1 MLFENENIKAIFD
14 NNLKEFT
21 QIIRNLIK
29 PKDRLLGSIWAEQ
42 NRIVS
47 PELSSR
53 PGPWDNTVVPFA
65 TDMIDACTDPL
76 IEEVTIVG
84 SAQVVKTE
92 VLLNTC
98 GYYIHYEPSPI
109 LIVYPTLDQ
118 ARKFSKEKLY
128 YLLRD
133 SECFNNLVK
142 IEKSRDRDNATLHKN
157 YPGGSLDIVGA
168 NSPSGLAQIS
178 KRVVILD
185 DCDRFPASA
194 GDEGDPAE
202 LAEKRSTS
210 FPNRKKIR
218 VSTPTVKHHSRI
230 MRYYKSS
237 NQMKYHVPCPHCD
250 HLQVLKWQNFKWDIE
265 ENKVD
270 LFNVEQ
276 IHKPETAAYACES
289 CGTLIEEKYKRSM
302 IQNGHWI
309 AEFPERSHK
318 GFWIWEA
325 YSPFKTWAEI
335 VKDYIRVKDNQET
348 LKTFYNTSLALEFE
362 DEQAEEADPTG
373 LIVRCEDYLVKDE
386 FIPNKVLFLTM
397 GVDLQ
402 ADRLEVQ
409 IKGYAE
415 AKESWVLHYEKIFGD
430 PFKSEIWDQL
440 DDLRDKEFTREDGV
454 KLKVSVCFIDAGDG
468 NHTQIVYDY
477 TRPRNHQNV
486 WAIKGRGGMGLPAI
500 VNKSR
505 SGTKGKKTIFF
516 NLGVDSLKAAI
527 YSRLKVEEPGPRYQ
541 HFTKAFCDVEYFR
554 MLTAEK
560 QVKEIKGY
568 KVNIVWKK
576 KSGQARNE
584 ALDTT
589 VYCDAAVE
597 YAFPDF
603 ARLRKKFEKISE
615 EIKEEPMGVQEV
627 KPVKRARKERSR
639 GFSVGGWM

>member
-1 MLFENENIKAIFD
+1 MFDEHIKEIFN
-14 NNLKEFT
+14 NNLKEF
-21 QIIRNLIK
+21 IRVISDLIK
-29 PKDRLLGSIWAEQ
+29 PKPELKGSLWAELY
-42 NRIVS
+42 RVVS
-47 PELSSR
+47 PEISSK
-53 PGPWDNTVVPFA
+53 PGPWDNSVVPFA
-65 TDMIDACTDPL
+65 SQMIDACTDPL

-109 LIVYPTLDQ
+109 LFVYPTLDQ

-128 YLLRD
+128 YMLRD
-133 SECFNNLVK
+133 SACFKDLVK

-168 NSPSGLAQIS
+168 NSPSGLAQLS
-178 KRVVILD
+178 KRIVILD
-185 DCDRFPASA
+185 DCDRFPVSA

-218 VSTPTVKHHSRI
+218 VSTPTVKDHSRI
-230 MRYYKSS
+230 MRYYKTS
-237 NQMKYHVPCPHCD
+237 NQMKYKVPCPHCN
-250 HLQVLKWQNFKWDIE
+250 HLQVLKWQNFKWDVE

-276 IHKPETAAYACES
+276 IHNPETVAYACES
-289 CGTLIEEKYKRSM
+289 CGTLIEEKYKREM
-302 IQNGHWI
+302 IQNGQWI
-309 AEFPERSHK
+309 AEYPERLHQ

-325 YSPFKTWAEI
+325 YSPFKTWSEI
-335 VKDYIRVKDNQET
+335 ISDYARVKDNPEA

-362 DEQAEEADPTG
+362 DEQAEEADPAG
-373 LIVRCEDYLVKDE
+373 LIYRCEDYLLKDE
-386 FIPNKVLFLTM
+386 FISNKILFLTM

-402 ADRLEVQ
+402 GDRLEAQ

-415 AKESWVLHYEKIFGD
+415 GKESWVLHYEKIFGD
-430 PFKSEIWDQL
+430 PFKSEIWEQL
-440 DDLRDKEFTREDGV
+440 DDLRERQFTREDGV
-454 KLKVSVCFIDAGDG
+454 KLKVSVTFIDAGDG
-468 NHTQIVYDY
+468 NHTQVVYDY
-477 TRPRNHQNV
+477 TRPRNQYNV

-505 SGTKGKKTIFF
+505 SGAKGKKTIFF
-516 NLGVDSLKAAI
+516 NLGVDSLKAAL

-603 ARLRKKFEKISE
+603 ARLRKKYDKVIEQIE
-615 EIKEEPMGVQEV
+615 ESKMEVEEVV
-627 KPVKRARKERSR
+627 KKDRVRKQRKT
-639 GFSVGGWM
+639 GYSVGGWI